1 MPIFQAGDVT
11 IRYEEAGEGPPVLV
25 IPGGGLNATVEMLD
39 GPGSFN
45 PLKELADMRRCIAI
59 DIRNANGGGTKGPLA
74 IDRPWDAITD
84 DHLALMD
91 HLGIEKF
98 DVVGFCIG
106 GPLIWNLLRRAG
118 DRVNAAVLVHPSG
131 FRPGMPDLFYQNN
144 TKGWA
149 VKFLESRPDVTAAD
163 IHDYLTNMYT
173 NRADFVFTVD
183 RDFVAN
189 CQTPILI
196 LPDDIPAHPFAPAME
211 SALLAP
217 NAQVSLYPWR
227 QPDAHIP
234 LAVRHVRGFLKAGF
248 VPLNLNI
255 FTP

>member
-1 MPIFQAGDVT
+1 
-11 IRYEEAGEGPPVLV
+11 
-25 IPGGGLNATVEMLD
+25 MLD

-59 DIRNANGGGTKGPLA
+59 DIRNANGGGTTGPLA

-106 GPLIWNLLRRAG
+106 GPLIWNLLKRVG
-118 DRVNAAVLVHPSG
+118 DRVKSAVLVHPSG
-131 FRPGMPDLFYQNN
+131 FRPEMPDLFYQNN
-144 TKGWA
+144 IKGWA
-149 VKFLESRPDVTAAD
+149 PTFLEQRPEVTEDMVDA
-163 IHDYLTNMYT
+163 YLKNMYR
-173 NRADFVFTVD
+173 NGADLVFTVD
-183 RDFVAN
+183 RDFVSN

-234 LAVRHVRGFLKAGF
+234 LAVRHVRTFL
-248 VPLNLNI
+248 V
-255 FTP
+255 

>member
-1 MPIFQAGDVT
+1 MPTFQSGETT
-11 IRYEEAGEGPPVLV
+11 IHYEEAGSGAPMLV
-25 IPGGGLNATVEMLD
+25 IPGGGLNATIAMLD

-45 PLKELADMRRCIAI
+45 PLKEFSDAHRCIAV
-59 DIRNANGGGTKGPLA
+59 DIRNAPKGGTKGPLE

-131 FRPGMPDLFYQNN
+131 YRPEMPDLFYQNN
-144 TKGWA
+144 ITGWA
-149 VKFLESRPDVTAAD
+149 PKFLETRPDVKQAD
-163 IHDYLTNMYT
+163 VEAYLHNMYT
-173 NRADFVFTVD
+173 NCADFVFTVD

-196 LPDDIPAHPFAPAME
+196 MPDDVPAHPFAPAME
-211 SALLAP
+211 SALLAR

-234 LAVRHVRGFLKAGF
+234 LAVRHVRTFLKAKAA
-248 VPLNLNI
+248 PPI
-255 FTP
+255 